1 MVPMDAPM
9 PKIPLPTRPARRRR
23 LRMYSVSAVAGL
35 SMLVTQCAPQQ
46 CAPAPAPAPSGTVG
60 EQIVSLVNQERA
72 KVGAGPV
79 TLHPAVSNAAQGHS
93 NYQAAASTMTHTGAG
108 GTDAG
113 DRIAANG
120 YNWQT
125 WGENVASGQQDAAS
139 AMRAW
144 MNSAG
149 HRANILNGSPT
160 QIGVGVAYSASG
172 VPYWTRTSTA
182 GEPAVAP
189 RL

>member
-1 MVPMDAPM
+1 M
-9 PKIPLPTRPARRRR
+9 
-23 LRMYSVSAVAGL
+23 
-35 SMLVTQCAPQQ
+35 
-46 CAPAPAPAPSGTVG
+46 
-60 EQIVSLVNQERA
+60 NQERA

-120 YNWQT
+120 YDWQT
-125 WGENVASGQQDAAS
+125 WGENVASGQPDAAS
-139 AMRAW
+139 VMQAW

-149 HRANILNGSPT
+149 HRKNILDPRFT
-160 QIGVGVAYSASG
+160 DMGVGVAYSASG
-172 VPYWTRTSTA
+172 VPFWTEDFAA
-182 GEPAVAP
+182 G
-189 RL
+189 